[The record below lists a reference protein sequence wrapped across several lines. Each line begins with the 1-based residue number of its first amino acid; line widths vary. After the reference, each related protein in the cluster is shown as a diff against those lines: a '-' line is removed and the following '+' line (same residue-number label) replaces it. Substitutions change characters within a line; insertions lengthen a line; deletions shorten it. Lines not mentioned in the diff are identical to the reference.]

1 MVQDNP
7 GDWAGPERQCWS
19 RLGSSMQKQETSISQ
34 LASGAAPG
42 CFPRRSPPALWG
54 SYRGRGS
61 LESFMRAGLGIGLPV
76 SHQATGD
83 APSSDTAA
91 WGPWGGGL
99 LAGQPWGG
107 GAGALVGEH
116 SSSSGPW
123 GWPGGGRT
131 PASPQPSASIGITCD
146 ASLNAHSRP
155 TQTHRTMLPRPRP
168 QEAELEPSTAG

>member
-1 MVQDNP
+1 MVSGSVTGCVGVGRRGVVQDNP

-99 LAGQPWGG
+99 LAGQPWRGGSRGSGG
-107 GAGALVGEH
+107 GTQQLL
-116 SSSSGPW
+116 
-123 GWPGGGRT
+123 RT
-131 PASPQPSASIGITCD
+131 MGLARRGQDTSVT
-146 ASLNAHSRP
+146 P
-155 TQTHRTMLPRPRP
+155 TQCIYWNHL
-168 QEAELEPSTAG
+168 

>member
-1 MVQDNP
+1 MVSGSVTGCVGVGRRGVVQDNP

-99 LAGQPWGG
+99 LAGQPWRGG
-107 GAGALVGEH
+107 EPGLWWGNTAAPQDHGAGPEGAGHQRHPNPVHLLE
-116 SSSSGPW
+116 
-123 GWPGGGRT
+123 
-131 PASPQPSASIGITCD
+131 SPV
-146 ASLNAHSRP
+146 
-155 TQTHRTMLPRPRP
+155 ML
-168 QEAELEPSTAG
+168 L